1 MQADDPLTT
10 VNVRSNVQAVLEAIE
25 RAASRAG
32 RPANSIR
39 LVAVC
44 KTVTVDRILE
54 ALDAGVVDLGENR
67 VQEAAAK
74 VSQLRSRTNRL
85 HLIGPLQKNKANK
98 AAEIFDWIETVD
110 NLELAARLDR
120 ACERVDKVLP
130 VLVEVNLGKE
140 QTKSGILEELA
151 LELTSQLAVFKRLS
165 IRGLM
170 TVPPYLEDPER
181 VRPYF
186 ARLRMLAEQIG
197 SQKLDTVS
205 MAELSMGMSHDFPVA
220 IEEGATLV
228 RVGTAIFGARQ
239 I

>member
-1 MQADDPLTT
+1 MQAMTLQTT
-10 VNVRSNVQAVLEAIE
+10 VNVKSNVQAVLEAME

-32 RPANSIR
+32 RPANSVR

-44 KTVTVDRILE
+44 KTITVDRIIE
-54 ALDAGVVDLGENR
+54 ALDAGVTDLGENK

-74 VSQLRSRTNRL
+74 ASQLQSRTNGL
-85 HLIGPLQKNKANK
+85 HLIGSLQKNKANK

-110 NLELAARLDR
+110 DLELATRLDR
-120 ACERVDKVLP
+120 ACERLDKMLP
-130 VLVEVNLGKE
+130 VLVQVNLGKE
-140 QTKSGILEELA
+140 HTKSGIQAEQAVEFIW
-151 LELTSQLAVFKRLS
+151 QLAEFKRLS
-165 IRGLM
+165 VRGLM

-197 SQKLDTVS
+197 SQKPGNVS
-205 MAELSMGMSHDFPVA
+205 MTELSMGMSHDFPVA

-228 RVGTAIFGARQ
+228 RVGTAIFGTR
-239 I
+239 

>member
-1 MQADDPLTT
+1 MTPQTSI
-10 VNVRSNVQAVLEAIE
+10 NVRSNVQAVLEAME

-32 RPANSIR
+32 RPANSVR

-44 KTVTVDRILE
+44 KTVAVDRILE

-110 NLELAARLDR
+110 NLELATRLDR
-120 ACERVDKVLP
+120 ACERLDKVLP

-151 LELTSQLAVFKRLS
+151 LELTSQLAAFKRLS

-197 SQKLDTVS
+197 SQKLDNVS

>member
-1 MQADDPLTT
+1 MTPQTSI
-10 VNVRSNVQAVLEAIE
+10 NVRSNVQAVLEAME

-32 RPANSIR
+32 RPANSVR

-44 KTVTVDRILE
+44 KTVAVDRILE

-98 AAEIFDWIETVD
+98 AAEIFDWIETLD

-151 LELTSQLAVFKRLS
+151 LELTSQLAAFKRLS

-181 VRPYF
+181 ARPYF

-197 SQKLDTVS
+197 SQKLDNVA

>member
-1 MQADDPLTT
+1 MTPQTS
-10 VNVRSNVQAVLEAIE
+10 VNVRSNVQAVLEAME

-32 RPANSIR
+32 RPANSVR

-110 NLELAARLDR
+110 NLELADRLDR

-170 TVPPYLEDPER
+170 TVPPYLEDPQK

-186 ARLRMLAEQIG
+186 TRLRMLAEQIEN
-197 SQKLDTVS
+197 QKLENVS
-205 MAELSMGMSHDFPVA
+205 MTELSMGMSHDFPVA